1 MPTAT
6 RRSEGIA
13 KNVEY
18 ASADARSVT
27 WLSSADLAAPT
38 PICHHS
44 RQCRPENEEAVDHDE
59 REQEAQDQLERDPA
73 AAEERDPSRVRA
85 SPTLSGQAQRR
96 QSVHA
101 CGRGRCRSRARSGR
115 APSRPPHGRPSAPS
129 GLAGPAGQRAA
140 SPRPALG
147 SRDRLEPV
155 RLSSGLAR
163 PGARR

>member
-38 PICHHS
+38 PICRHS

-85 SPTLSGQAQRR
+85 SPDTLRR
-96 QSVHA
+96 SAATTICTCVW
-101 CGRGRCRSRARSGR
+101 RGRCRSRARSGR